1 VTTLNGA
8 RITWVDYAKG
18 VGIFLVVFGHTLR
31 SLHASRIVADSPSF
45 HHVDSWIYTF
55 HMPLFFLLSG
65 LFAERRADRSA
76 GAFLQHR
83 LATIA
88 YPYLIW
94 STLQTLVMFAGSDY
108 TNNKPNLFDLCRIL
122 IHPIMQFWFLYA
134 LFLISIVYY
143 VLRRCG
149 LGPLGVLSAFAVF
162 WTSELWMPQIPWW
175 PLGVIRIYGIYYS
188 LGPVIQHHGGTERIE
203 RASTTALVLIVIL
216 GYGIITASVWHAE
229 NQILILG
236 TAITLCGIAA
246 SVALA
251 VLLSRAGSFD
261 FVRVLGTYSLE
272 IYVAHT
278 IASASIRI
286 ALQKVLKVQ
295 DVTAHLAIGTI
306 GGIVFPL
313 LLAVLCRR
321 FHAEFLFR
329 FPKKADRSHFV

>member
-1 VTTLNGA
+1 
-8 RITWVDYAKG
+8 
-18 VGIFLVVFGHTLR
+18 
-31 SLHASRIVADSPSF
+31 
-45 HHVDSWIYTF
+45 
-55 HMPLFFLLSG
+55 
-65 LFAERRADRSA
+65 
-76 GAFLQHR
+76 
-83 LATIA
+83 
-88 YPYLIW
+88 
-94 STLQTLVMFAGSDY
+94 
-108 TNNKPNLFDLCRIL
+108 
-122 IHPIMQFWFLYA
+122 
-134 LFLISIVYY
+134 
-143 VLRRCG
+143 
-149 LGPLGVLSAFAVF
+149 
-162 WTSELWMPQIPWW
+162 
-175 PLGVIRIYGIYYS
+175 
-188 LGPVIQHHGGTERIE
+188 
-203 RASTTALVLIVIL
+203 
-216 GYGIITASVWHAE
+216 
-229 NQILILG
+229 LG